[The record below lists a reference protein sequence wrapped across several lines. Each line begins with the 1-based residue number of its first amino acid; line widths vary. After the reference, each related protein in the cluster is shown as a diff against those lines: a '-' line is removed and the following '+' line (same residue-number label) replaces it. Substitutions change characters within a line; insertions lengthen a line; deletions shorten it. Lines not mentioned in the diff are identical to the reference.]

1 LEALTIDDFI
11 MSDDAMVRG
20 QSILLM
26 LALATP
32 SLAWAETM
40 SFGDAA
46 AILSKSCGKDI
57 DANCRGVNF
66 DSSRLKDCL
75 SRNQDVVSAQ
85 CKADYARSFDAIQ
98 KRIAARAAVP
108 KTCERDIVKL
118 CGGDRKEIAKALE
131 CLLAASGVS
140 AKCNQA
146 IGDAGYR

>member
-1 LEALTIDDFI
+1 LEALTVDGFI
-11 MSDDAMVRG
+11 LSDDAMVRSR
-20 QSILLM
+20 SILLVLV
-26 LALATP
+26 LAAP
-32 SLAWAETM
+32 SLASAETM

-46 AILSKSCGKDI
+46 AILSKGCGKDI
-57 DANCRGVNF
+57 DANCRGVNL

-85 CKADYARSFDAIQ
+85 CKVDYARSFDAIQ

-108 KTCERDIVKL
+108 KMCERDIVKL
-118 CGGDRKEIAKALE
+118 CGGARKEIVKALE

>member
-11 MSDDAMVRG
+11 VSDDAMVRG
-20 QSILLM
+20 RSILLM

-75 SRNQDVVSAQ
+75 SRNQDVVSVQ

-108 KTCERDIVKL
+108 RTCERDIVKL
-118 CGGDRKEIAKALE
+118 CAGDRKEIAKAVE

-140 AKCNQA
+140 PKCNQA